1 MQLCGHTDYQ
11 NAPDKQNIKSV
22 TSNNNCMYI
31 LLCYEI
37 YQHSKSGT
45 AENKVYITQ
54 QIEKEETGGET
65 WRTLK
70 QIAIQ
75 VFENV

>member
-1 MQLCGHTDYQ
+1 
-11 NAPDKQNIKSV
+11 
-22 TSNNNCMYI
+22 MYI

-65 WRTLK
+65 SRTLK